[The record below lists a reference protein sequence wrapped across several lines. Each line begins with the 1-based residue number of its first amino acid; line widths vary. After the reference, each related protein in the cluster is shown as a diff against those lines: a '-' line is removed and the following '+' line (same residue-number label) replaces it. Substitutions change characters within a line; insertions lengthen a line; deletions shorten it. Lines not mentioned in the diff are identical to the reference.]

1 LWVERDI
8 VAAGV
13 EVTKR
18 QTGQWQKTARICG
31 LLDIEFDS
39 TRGDLVPDGVD

>member
-1 LWVERDI
+1 MQYGVERDV

-18 QTGQWQKTARICG
+18 QPGQRLEAARACG

-39 TRGDLVPDGVD
+39 A